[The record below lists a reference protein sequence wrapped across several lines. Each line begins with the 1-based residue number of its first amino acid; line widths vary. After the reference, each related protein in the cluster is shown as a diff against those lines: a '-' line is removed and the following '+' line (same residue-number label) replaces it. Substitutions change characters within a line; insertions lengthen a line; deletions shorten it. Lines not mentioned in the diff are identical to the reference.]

1 METWVWLAVLAAGA
15 QAARF
20 ALQKRIGA
28 RMGAWSATLARFLW
42 GAPLAGLAA
51 LGVLLGRGEL
61 PGPTVPFALW
71 AALGG
76 ACQIAATLLVVRLFG
91 MRDFAV
97 GIALKKTE
105 VILTGLAGWV
115 LIGDA
120 LSPLAG
126 LALLVGLG
134 GVLLLSDSRP
144 GDWRPGPA
152 LWIGLLSGLAFAVS
166 AVGYRAAAL
175 ALDGGLWWERAI
187 LTLAAVTAGQALAMG
202 LARPG
207 ALHEV
212 AAGWRA
218 TAPVGIASALGSA
231 CWFGAFA
238 LQAAALVFA
247 VGQVEL
253 AFSLLIGWLAFGER
267 PGTRPLA
274 GIALVGAS
282 AVAAAL
288 A

>member
-1 METWVWLAVLAAGA
+1 MEAWVWLSVAAAGA

-28 RMGAWSATLARFLW
+28 RMGPWAATLARFLW
-42 GAPLAGLAA
+42 GAPLAVLAVVA
-51 LGVLLGRGEL
+51 VAASRGGL
-61 PGPTVPFALW
+61 PGPTWAFAGW

-76 ACQIAATLLVVRLFG
+76 TAQIAATLLVVRLFA

-97 GIALKKTE
+97 GIALKKSE
-105 VILTGLAGWV
+105 VILTGLVGWV

-120 LSPLAG
+120 LTPLG
-126 LALLVGLG
+126 GVALLVGLV
-134 GVLLLSDSRP
+134 GVLLLSDARP

-152 LWIGLLSGLAFAVS
+152 LWIGLLSGLAFALS

-175 ALDGGLWWERAI
+175 ALTHGLWWERAI
-187 LTLAAVTAGQALAMG
+187 LTLAVVTAGQALAMA
-202 LARPG
+202 LARP
-207 ALHEV
+207 AAVREV
-212 AAGWRA
+212 AAAWRA
-218 TAPVGIASALGSA
+218 TAPVGMASAAGSA

-238 LQAAALVFA
+238 LQTAALVFA

-253 AFSLLIGWLAFGER
+253 VFSLLIGWALFHER
-267 PGTRPLA
+267 PGMRPLV
-274 GIALVGAS
+274 GVALVGLS
-282 AVAAAL
+282 SVAAAM

>member
-1 METWVWLAVLAAGA
+1 MEAWVWLSVAAAGA

-28 RMGAWSATLARFLW
+28 RMGPWAATLARFLW
-42 GAPLAGLAA
+42 AAPLAALAVAAVA
-51 LGVLLGRGEL
+51 LVRGGL
-61 PGPTVPFALW
+61 PGPTWAFAGW

-97 GIALKKTE
+97 GIALKKSE

-115 LIGDA
+115 LIGDVLSA
-120 LSPLAG
+120 LGGA
-126 LALLVGLG
+126 ALLVGLL
-134 GVLLLSDSRP
+134 GVLLLSDARP

-152 LWIGLLSGLAFAVS
+152 LWIGLLSGLAFALS

-175 ALDGGLWWERAI
+175 ALEGGLWWERAL
-187 LTLAAVTAGQALAMG
+187 LTLAVVTTGQALAMG
-202 LARPG
+202 VARPG
-207 ALHEV
+207 AVREV
-212 AAGWRA
+212 AAAWRA
-218 TAPVGIASALGSA
+218 TAPVGIASAVGSA

-238 LQAAALVFA
+238 LQTAALVFA

-253 AFSLLIGWLAFGER
+253 IFSLLIGWAFFAER
-267 PGTRPLA
+267 PGARPLA
-274 GIALVGAS
+274 GIALVGIS
-282 AVAAAL
+282 AVGAAL

>member
-1 METWVWLAVLAAGA
+1 MEAWVWLSVAAAGA

-28 RMGAWSATLARFLW
+28 RMGPWAATLARFLW
-42 GAPLAGLAA
+42 AAPLAALAVAAVALVRGGLPGPTGAFAVWAA
-51 LGVLLGRGEL
+51 LGV
-61 PGPTVPFALW
+61 
-71 AALGG
+71 

-97 GIALKKTE
+97 GIALKKSE

-115 LIGDA
+115 LIGDVLSA
-120 LSPLAG
+120 LGGA
-126 LALLVGLG
+126 ALLVGLL
-134 GVLLLSDSRP
+134 GVLLLSDARP

-152 LWIGLLSGLAFAVS
+152 LWIGLLSGLAFALS

-175 ALDGGLWWERAI
+175 ALEGGLWWERAL
-187 LTLAAVTAGQALAMG
+187 LTLAVVTAGQALAMG

-207 ALHEV
+207 AVREV
-212 AAGWRA
+212 AAAWRA

-253 AFSLLIGWLAFGER
+253 IFSLLIGWLAFGER
-267 PGTRPLA
+267 PGARPLA

>member
-1 METWVWLAVLAAGA
+1 MEAWVWLSVAAAGA

-28 RMGAWSATLARFLW
+28 RMGLWAATLARFLW
-42 GAPLAGLAA
+42 AAPLAALAVAAVA
-51 LGVLLGRGEL
+51 LVRGGL
-61 PGPTVPFALW
+61 PGPTWAFAGW

-76 ACQIAATLLVVRLFG
+76 VSQVAATLLVVRLFG

-105 VILTGLAGWV
+105 VILTGLIGWV

-120 LSPLAG
+120 LSPLGSAA
-126 LALLVGLG
+126 LALGLV
-134 GVLLLSDSRP
+134 GVLLLSDARP

-152 LWIGLLSGLAFAVS
+152 LWIGLLSGLAFALS

-175 ALDGGLWWERAI
+175 ALEGGLWWERAI
-187 LTLAAVTAGQALAMG
+187 LTLAVVTAGQALAMG

-207 ALHEV
+207 AVREV
-212 AAGWRA
+212 AAAWRA
-218 TAPVGIASALGSA
+218 TAPVGVASAVGSA

-238 LQAAALVFA
+238 LQTAALVFA

-253 AFSLLIGWLAFGER
+253 VFSLLIGWTFFGER
-267 PGTRPLA
+267 PRGRALT

-282 AVAAAL
+282 AAAAAL

>member
-1 METWVWLAVLAAGA
+1 MEAWVWLSVAAAGA

-28 RMGAWSATLARFLW
+28 RMGTWAATLARVLW
-42 GAPLAGLAA
+42 AAPLAGAA
-51 LGVLLGRGEL
+51 VVAVAFVRGGL
-61 PGPTVPFALW
+61 PGPTGAFALW

-76 ACQIAATLLVVRLFG
+76 ASQIAATLLVVRLFG

-97 GIALKKTE
+97 GIALKKSE
-105 VILTGLAGWV
+105 VILTGLVGWA

-126 LALLVGLG
+126 AALLVGLI
-134 GVLLLSDSRP
+134 GVLLLSDARP

-152 LWIGLLSGLAFAVS
+152 LWIGLLSGLTFALS

-175 ALDGGLWWERAI
+175 ALEGGLWWERAL
-187 LTLAAVTAGQALAMG
+187 LTLAVVTAGQALAMG

-207 ALHEV
+207 AVREV
-212 AAGWRA
+212 AAAWRA

-238 LQAAALVFA
+238 LQTAALVFA

-253 AFSLLIGWLAFGER
+253 IFSLLIGWAFFAER
-267 PGTRPLA
+267 PDARPLA

>member
-1 METWVWLAVLAAGA
+1 MEAWVWLSVAAAGA

-28 RMGAWSATLARFLW
+28 RMGPWAATLARFLW
-42 GAPLAGLAA
+42 AAPLAALAVAAVA
-51 LGVLLGRGEL
+51 LVRGGL
-61 PGPTVPFALW
+61 PGPTWAFALW

-97 GIALKKTE
+97 GIALKKSE

-115 LIGDA
+115 LIGDVLSA
-120 LSPLAG
+120 LGGA
-126 LALLVGLG
+126 ALLVGLL
-134 GVLLLSDSRP
+134 GVLLLSDARP

-152 LWIGLLSGLAFAVS
+152 LWIGLLSGLAFALS

-175 ALDGGLWWERAI
+175 ALEGGLWWERAL
-187 LTLAAVTAGQALAMG
+187 LTLAVVTAGQALAMG

-207 ALHEV
+207 AVREV
-212 AAGWRA
+212 AAAWRA

-253 AFSLLIGWLAFGER
+253 IFSLLIGWLAFGER
-267 PGTRPLA
+267 PGARPLA